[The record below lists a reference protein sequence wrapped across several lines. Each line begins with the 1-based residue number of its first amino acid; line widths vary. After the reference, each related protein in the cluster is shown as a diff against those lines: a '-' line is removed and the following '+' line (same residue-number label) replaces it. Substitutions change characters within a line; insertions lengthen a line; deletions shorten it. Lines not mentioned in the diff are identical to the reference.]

1 MSGPNLLQYG
11 FFLSVVAVL
20 VKPLGGYMARVFEGQ
35 PTFLDRVLLPVERVI
50 YRLTRIE
57 PEMEMDWK

>member
-11 FFLSVVAVL
+11 FFLAVVAVL